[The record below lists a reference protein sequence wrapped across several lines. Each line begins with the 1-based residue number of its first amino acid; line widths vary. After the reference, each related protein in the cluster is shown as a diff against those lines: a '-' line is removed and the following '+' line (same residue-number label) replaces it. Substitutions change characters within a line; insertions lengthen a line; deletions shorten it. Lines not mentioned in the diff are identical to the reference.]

1 MAHQSTFP
9 LTSTAAAVLALCF
22 SSPLQAQTP
31 SGQLSTVTV
40 AEKTSPVLDAEQA
53 DVSGL
58 GLPLARAPH
67 SISVLGADLLAAT
80 DTRSLSQLAKL
91 DASLADSYNTTGYL
105 ESLSVR
111 GFVLDQNNNYQRNGL
126 ALPNHAPLA
135 TENKERAEVLK
146 GISGLQQGVSAPG
159 GLVNWVTKV
168 PQAEPFS
175 NLTLG
180 LDERAGSS
188 LHLDTNVQWGE
199 VGVRVNVATQA
210 LHPHMDSADGQRELL
225 AVALAGKLGRDSR
238 WSADLEYHHKRQPSV
253 PGLGL
258 LDSNGDGVGDTL
270 PDLNKINPRLNL
282 NNQSWSQP
290 YESTSTIAQ
299 LAVNTQLSDGWTSR
313 VALGVQHTVTDDR
326 LAFPDGYNRGNSP
339 YVYDAG
345 LRADGQVDMYDYRSE
360 GETRAAWAWDARL
373 QGPASALGL
382 THRLTLGLA
391 GRSMSANLA
400 ASQTYE
406 WLGTTNIYQPV
417 PVPTTATPT
426 PYPNTNTRDRAV
438 DVYASVVTEL
448 TSTVQSVLGL
458 RSSQLQRSSVMTDGT
473 NAVTLMQTVN
483 TPWVA
488 LSWNLLPS
496 TTLYAAWGQG
506 IEAEVVANTP
516 FVTYTNA
523 GEVLPLAIS
532 TQRELGMK
540 WQVQPRLQLSAAL
553 FQIDKPSSVAI
564 DLTRVAGAKVAR
576 HNGLELAANGQL
588 TPRWSLQTSLA
599 WLDARYITSADATL
613 LDQRVVNV
621 PQRKLSLFS
630 DYKLAA
636 WPGASIHGLFSVES
650 GKPATNDGK
659 TTLPQAWQLDL
670 GASLLQNWGQ
680 RSVQWRLGVDNVT
693 DRSYWREAPTTS
705 WGGAYLFASTPRTL
719 KASVTV
725 GF

>member
-9 LTSTAAAVLALCF
+9 LSSTAAAVLALCF
-22 SSPLQAQTP
+22 SAPLLAQTP
-31 SGQLSTVTV
+31 TGQLSTVTV
-40 AEKTSPVLDAEQA
+40 AEKTSPVLDAQQA

-67 SISVLGADLLAAT
+67 SVSVLGADLLGAT

-135 TENKERAEVLK
+135 IENKERAEVLK

-168 PQAEPFS
+168 PQAEAFS

-180 LDERAGSS
+180 LDERGGSS
-188 LHLDTNVQWGE
+188 LHLDTNGQWGE

-225 AVALAGKLGRDSR
+225 AVALAGKLGRDSS
-238 WSADLEYHHKRQPSV
+238 WAADLEYNHKRQPSV

-258 LDSNGDGVGDTL
+258 LDTNGDGKGETL
-270 PDLNKINPRLNL
+270 PDISKINPRLNL

-290 YESTSTIAQ
+290 YESTSTVAQ
-299 LAVNTQLSDGWTSR
+299 LAVNTQLSDGWSSR
-313 VALGVQHTVTDDR
+313 VALGVQRTVTDDR
-326 LAFPDGYNRGNSP
+326 LAFPDGCSNAATP
-339 YVYDAG
+339 VYPG
-345 LRADGQVDMYDYRSE
+345 LCANGDVDMYDFRSE
-360 GETRAAWAWDARL
+360 GETRKAWAWDARV

-382 THRLTLGLA
+382 AHRVTLGLA
-391 GRSMSANLA
+391 GRSVSADLA
-400 ASQTYE
+400 AQQTYQ
-406 WLGTTNIYQPV
+406 WVGTTNIYQPV
-417 PVPTTATPT
+417 PVPANASPNT
-426 PYPNTNTRDRAV
+426 PNTNTRERAV
-438 DVYASVVTEL
+438 DVYASVVTAL
-448 TSTVQSVLGL
+448 TPTVQSVLGL
-458 RSSQLQRSSVMTDGT
+458 RSSQLQRSSAKTDGSEAT
-473 NAVTLMQTVN
+473 AFAQTVS
-483 TPWVA
+483 TPWAA
-488 LSWNLLPS
+488 LSWTLLPA
-496 TTLYAAWGQG
+496 TTLYASWSQG
-506 IEAEVVANTP
+506 IEAEVVPNRPAD
-516 FVTYTNA
+516 FTNA
-523 GEVLPLAIS
+523 GEVLPALVS
-532 TQRELGMK
+532 TQRELGVK

-553 FQIDKPSSVAI
+553 FQIDKPFAATVGTTS
-564 DLTRVAGAKVAR
+564 VAGAKVAR

-588 TPRWSLQTSLA
+588 TPRWSVQTSLA
-599 WLDARYITSADATL
+599 WLDARYITSADAAL

-636 WPGASIHGLFSVES
+636 WPGASVNGLFSFES
-650 GKPATNDGK
+650 GKPATSDGQ
-659 TTLPQAWQLDL
+659 TILPNAWQLDL
-670 GASLLQNWGQ
+670 GASLLQNWGN
-680 RSVQWRLGVDNVT
+680 RSVQWRMGVDNVT
-693 DRSYWREAPTTS
+693 DRLYWREAPTTA
-705 WGGAYLFASTPRTL
+705 WGGTYLFASTPRTF

>member
-9 LTSTAAAVLALCF
+9 LSSTAAAVLALCF
-22 SSPLQAQTP
+22 STPLLAQTAT
-31 SGQLSTVTV
+31 GQLSTVTV

-67 SISVLGADLLAAT
+67 SVSVLGADLLAAT

-135 TENKERAEVLK
+135 IENKERAEVLK

-168 PQAEPFS
+168 PQAEAFS

-180 LDERAGSS
+180 LDERGGSS
-188 LHLDTNVQWGE
+188 LHLDTNGHWGE

-238 WSADLEYHHKRQPSV
+238 WSADLEYNHKRQPSV

-258 LDSNGDGVGDTL
+258 LDTNGDGKGDTL
-270 PDLNKINPRLNL
+270 PDLSKINPRLNL

-290 YESTSTIAQ
+290 YESTSTVAQ
-299 LAVNTQLSDGWTSR
+299 LAVNTPLSDGWSSR
-313 VALGVQHTVTDDR
+313 VALGVQRTVTDDR
-326 LAFPDGYNRGNSP
+326 LAFPDGCSNAAT
-339 YVYDAG
+339 YVYPG
-345 LRADGQVDMYDYRSE
+345 LCANGDVDMYDFRSE
-360 GETRAAWAWDARL
+360 GETRTAWAWDARV

-382 THRLTLGLA
+382 AHRVTLGLA
-391 GRSMSANLA
+391 GRSVSADLA
-400 ASQTYE
+400 AQQTYQ
-406 WLGTTNIYQPV
+406 WAGTTNIYQPV
-417 PVPTTATPT
+417 PVPANASPNTL
-426 PYPNTNTRDRAV
+426 NTNTRDRAV
-438 DVYASVVTEL
+438 DVYASLVTAL
-448 TSTVQSVLGL
+448 TPTVQSVLGL
-458 RSSQLQRSSVMTDGT
+458 RSSQLQRSSAKTDGSEAT
-473 NAVTLMQTVN
+473 SFAQTVS
-483 TPWVA
+483 TPWAA
-488 LSWNLLPS
+488 LSWTVRPT
-496 TTLYAAWGQG
+496 TTLYASWSQG
-506 IEAEVVANTP
+506 LEAEVVPNRPAD
-516 FVTYTNA
+516 FSNA
-523 GEVLPLAIS
+523 GDVLPALVS
-532 TQRELGMK
+532 TQRELGVK

-553 FQIDKPSSVAI
+553 FQIDKPFAATVGSTS
-564 DLTRVAGAKVAR
+564 VAGAKLAR

-588 TPRWSLQTSLA
+588 TPRWSVQTSLA
-599 WLDARYITSADATL
+599 WLDAHYITSADAAL

-636 WPGASIHGLFSVES
+636 WPGASVNGLFSFES
-650 GKPATNDGK
+650 GKPATSDGQ
-659 TTLPQAWQLDL
+659 TTLPNAWQLDL
-670 GASLLQNWGQ
+670 GASLLQNWGK
-680 RSVQWRLGVDNVT
+680 RSVQWRMGVDNVT
-693 DRSYWREAPTTS
+693 DRMYWREAPTTS
-705 WGGAYLFASTPRTL
+705 WGGTYLFASTPRTF

>member
-1 MAHQSTFP
+1 MAHQFTFP
-9 LTSTAAAVLALCF
+9 LSSTAAAVVALCF
-22 SSPLQAQTP
+22 STSLLAQTP
-31 SGQLSTVTV
+31 TGQLSTVTV

-67 SISVLGADLLAAT
+67 SVSVMGADLLAAT

-135 TENKERAEVLK
+135 IENKERAEVLK

-168 PQAEPFS
+168 PQVETFS

-188 LHLDTNVQWGE
+188 LHLDTNGQWGE

-270 PDLNKINPRLNL
+270 PDLSKINPRLNL

-290 YESTSTIAQ
+290 YESTSTVAQ
-299 LAVNTQLSDGWTSR
+299 LAVNTPLSDGWSSR
-313 VALGVQHTVTDDR
+313 VALGVQRTVTDDR
-326 LAFPDGYNRGNSP
+326 LAFPDGCSNAATA
-339 YVYDAG
+339 VYPG
-345 LRADGQVDMYDYRSE
+345 LCANGDVDMYDFRSE
-360 GETRAAWAWDARL
+360 GETRAAWAWDARV

-382 THRLTLGLA
+382 AHRLTLGLA
-391 GRSMSANLA
+391 GRSVSADLA
-400 ASQTYE
+400 AQQTYQ
-406 WLGTTNIYQPV
+406 WVGTTNIYQPV
-417 PVPTTATPT
+417 PVPANASPNTL
-426 PYPNTNTRDRAV
+426 NTNTRDRAV
-438 DVYASVVTEL
+438 DVYASLVTEL
-448 TSTVQSVLGL
+448 TPTVQSVLGL
-458 RSSQLQRSSVMTDGT
+458 RSSQLQRSSAKT
-473 NAVTLMQTVN
+473 NGSEATSFAQTVS
-483 TPWVA
+483 TPWAA
-488 LSWNLLPS
+488 LSWTVLPT
-496 TTLYAAWGQG
+496 TTLYASWSQG
-506 IEAEVVANTP
+506 IEAEVVPNRPAD
-516 FVTYTNA
+516 FSNA
-523 GEVLPLAIS
+523 GDVLPALVS
-532 TQRELGMK
+532 TQRELGVK

-553 FQIDKPSSVAI
+553 FQIDKPFAATVGSTS
-564 DLTRVAGAKVAR
+564 VAGAKVAR

-588 TPRWSLQTSLA
+588 TPRWSVQTSLA
-599 WLDARYITSADATL
+599 WLDARYITSADAAL

-636 WPGASIHGLFSVES
+636 WPGASINGLYTYES

-659 TTLPQAWQLDL
+659 TTLPSAWQLDL
-670 GASLLQNWGQ
+670 GASLLQNWGS
-680 RSVQWRLGVDNVT
+680 RSVQWRMGVDNVT
-693 DRSYWREAPTTS
+693 DRMYWREAPTTS
-705 WGGAYLFASTPRTL
+705 WGGTYLFASTPRTL